1 MLKLALSS
9 LWARRLTA
17 TLTMLAVAISV
28 TLLLGVERVRTQARE
43 SFAST
48 VSGTDLIV
56 GARSGQVNL
65 LLYSVFRLG
74 NPTNNV
80 GWDAYQEIA
89 KLRGIAWTIPLS
101 LGDSHKGF
109 RVLGTSGDYFKYQR
123 YGRNQP
129 LQLSEGRPFTTPFEA
144 VLGAEVAKKLGYRL
158 GQSIVIAHGAGNTSF
173 SLHDN
178 LPFNVVGILA
188 PTGTPVDRTVHVP
201 LAGIEAIH
209 LGWDSG
215 RHSKSVTAEQALAQ
229 DLTPKTITAFM
240 VGLNQRILAFQ
251 LQRTINTWRSEPL
264 MAILPGAALQELW
277 SLMSVAET
285 ALSVIAG
292 FVVVAGLIG
301 MLTTLLAGLNE
312 RRRELAILRSLGAR
326 PLHLFALLALEA
338 AALTTAGLLVG
349 VLLLYGAEALAMPW
363 LLDRYGLQ
371 LMLSWPS
378 ERELWLLALVWIS
391 GLVIGL
397 LPAWRAYRY
406 SLSDGMSIRL

>member
-109 RVLGTSGDYFKYQR
+109 RVLGTSGDYFKYLR

-326 PLHLFALLALEA
+326 PLHLFTLLALEA

-406 SLSDGMSIRL
+406 SLSDGMNIRL

>member
-109 RVLGTSGDYFKYQR
+109 RVLGTSGDYFKYLR

-158 GQSIVIAHGAGNTSF
+158 DQSIVIAHGAGNTSF

-178 LPFNVVGILA
+178 LPFKVVGILA

-371 LMLSWPS
+371 LILSWPS

>member
-109 RVLGTSGDYFKYQR
+109 RVLGTSGDYFKYLR

-144 VLGAEVAKKLGYRL
+144 VLGAEVAKKLGYQL

-178 LPFNVVGILA
+178 LPFKVVGILA